1 MAAHPRK
8 SKTLSVLVGS
18 APANNIAAESN
29 KLPAGTL
36 LMNGWLFQLRWY
48 LQSAQDCVTHKNV
61 PIVWVLL
68 LVCRLHKGQVEK
80 KDSRH
85 DSKAMYLFS

>member
-1 MAAHPRK
+1 MLIEGPWLRK

-18 APANNIAAESN
+18 APANNIAVESN

-36 LMNGWLFQLRWY
+36 LMNGWLSQLRCY

-61 PIVWVLL
+61 PIIRVLL
-68 LVCRLHKGQVEK
+68 LVCRLHKGQVK
-80 KDSRH
+80 NKDSRH
-85 DSKAMYLFS
+85 D